1 MAVALSLEA
10 LVARGGAGE
19 PEEDVRPE
27 GPYRVVLERLQRLVR
42 YRDQMIDALTVDRG
56 DQKAAAELVR
66 VRHMIQEAHR
76 AVSISAPAKSQAQ
89 RIDPGEPAW
98 AGAS

>member
-1 MAVALSLEA
+1 MAVALSFEA
-10 LVARGGAGE
+10 LMARNAAAE
-19 PEEDVRPE
+19 VEEEVRIE

-42 YRDQMIDALTVDRG
+42 YRDQMIDALAVDRG

-76 AVSISAPAKSQAQ
+76 AVSINAAAKTQAL